1 MLDLRL
7 FGHMEVRGPDGPI
20 DLANAKLS
28 GLLAYLALAGKRPV
42 PREQLTELLWG
53 SHFEEQARQNFRQAL
68 SRLRK
73 LLGGDIFASEDQFI
87 QLNPTSIRSD
97 VAQFEALLR
106 DNSHQ
111 GVRDATRLADG
122 DLLEGIAI
130 KEPGFTD
137 WIESERRRIA
147 KLVLEALLKLG
158 EAELAEGA
166 LDAAHASA
174 QAAIARDE
182 YNEAAHRLLMRA
194 EAAAGRKSEAL
205 RHFQNFSARLSKYLG
220 TAPEA
225 ETLALAASLRDGG
238 SAGTAPALEPGRPSI
253 AVMPFANLSNDP
265 EQEYFADGMV
275 DDIIVALSRF
285 SWLTVIARNSTLG
298 YKGRVV
304 DARHVC
310 QELGVRYIL
319 EGSVRKSGDQ
329 LRISGQLIDAK
340 TDGTIWADRF
350 DGRLQNVFELQ
361 DQVASK
367 AVSAIGPKLEQVE
380 IERAR
385 KKPTENLDAYDHYL
399 RGVAELNRW
408 TRDGNREALKHFYR
422 AIELD
427 RRFAAAYGQAART
440 LSQRFA
446 GNWSMDEA
454 QERAETDG
462 LAALAVE
469 FGRDDPVALSAAG
482 IAIAYVNGRNREG
495 GDLVDRALSLNPNLP
510 HAWAL
515 SGWIKA
521 WTGDAEEAIVRVNR
535 AMTLNPMDPYTPS
548 MKRIIAMAHFIA
560 GRYEQAME
568 NAKDAARMPQATLI
582 AIATVASSAMH
593 LGRHDEGKEAMAALL
608 KIAPEIRATNLRSK
622 LPKLREVDFVKFAE
636 GLRLAGLPE

>member
-73 LLGGDIFASEDQFI
+73 LLGGDVFASEDQFI
-87 QLNPTSIRSD
+87 QLDPAIIRSD

-111 GVRDATRLADG
+111 GLRDATRLVDG

-130 KEPGFTD
+130 KEPGFTE
-137 WIESERRRIA
+137 WIAGERRRIA

-158 EAELAEGA
+158 EAELAEGS

-174 QAAIARDE
+174 EAAMARDE

-194 EAAAGRKSEAL
+194 EAAAGRKSDAL
-205 RHFQNFSARLSKYLG
+205 RHFQSFSARLSKYLG
-220 TAPEA
+220 AAPEA
-225 ETLALAASLRDGG
+225 ETLTLVASLRDGV
-238 SAGTAPALEPGRPSI
+238 SASAAPAMEPGRPSI

-298 YKGRVV
+298 YKGRAV
-304 DARHVC
+304 DARQVS

-367 AVSAIGPKLEQVE
+367 AVSAITPKLEQVE

-408 TRDGNREALKHFYR
+408 TL
-422 AIELD
+422 
-427 RRFAAAYGQAART
+427 
-440 LSQRFA
+440 
-446 GNWSMDEA
+446 
-454 QERAETDG
+454 
-462 LAALAVE
+462 
-469 FGRDDPVALSAAG
+469 
-482 IAIAYVNGRNREG
+482 
-495 GDLVDRALSLNPNLP
+495 
-510 HAWAL
+510 
-515 SGWIKA
+515 
-521 WTGDAEEAIVRVNR
+521 
-535 AMTLNPMDPYTPS
+535 
-548 MKRIIAMAHFIA
+548 
-560 GRYEQAME
+560 
-568 NAKDAARMPQATLI
+568 
-582 AIATVASSAMH
+582 
-593 LGRHDEGKEAMAALL
+593 
-608 KIAPEIRATNLRSK
+608 
-622 LPKLREVDFVKFAE
+622 
-636 GLRLAGLPE
+636 

>member
-1 MLDLRL
+1 MLDLKL
-7 FGHMEVRGPDGPI
+7 FGHMEVRGPEGPI

-53 SHFEEQARQNFRQAL
+53 SHFEEQAKQNFRQAL

-73 LLGGDIFASEDQFI
+73 LLGGEVFTNEDQFI
-87 QLNPTSIRSD
+87 QLDPKTVHSD
-97 VAQFEALLR
+97 VQRFEMLAR
-106 DNSHQ
+106 DNSLQ
-111 GVRDATRLADG
+111 ALREAVRFAEG

-130 KEPGFTD
+130 KETGFNE
-137 WIESERRRIA
+137 WIAGERRRMA
-147 KLVLEALLKLG
+147 KLALDTLLKLG

-166 LDAAHASA
+166 TEAARANA
-174 QAAIARDE
+174 EAAIARDE

-194 EAAAGRKSEAL
+194 EAQAGRKSEAL
-205 RHFQNFSARLSKYLG
+205 RHFREFSGRLSKYLG
-220 TAPEA
+220 TTPEA
-225 ETLALAASLRDGG
+225 ETTALSTSLRDGG
-238 SAGTAPALEPGRPSI
+238 LAIATHALEPGRPSI

-275 DDIIVALSRF
+275 EDIITALSRF
-285 SWLTVIARNSTLG
+285 SWLTVIARNSTSA
-298 YKGRVV
+298 YKGRAV
-304 DARHVC
+304 DARRVS

-319 EGSVRKSGDQ
+319 AGSVRKSGDQ

-340 TDGTIWADRF
+340 TDGTIWADHF

-367 AVSAIGPKLEQVE
+367 AVSAIAPKLEQVE

-399 RGVAELNRW
+399 RGVAEFNRW
-408 TRDGNREALKHFYR
+408 TREGNREALRHFYR

-427 RRFAAAYGQAART
+427 RRFAAAYGLAART

-446 GNWSMDEA
+446 GNWPEDEVR
-454 QERAETDG
+454 ERAETEG

-469 FGRDDPVALSAAG
+469 FGRDDPIALSAAG
-482 IAIAYVNGRNREG
+482 IAIAYVLGRNREG
-495 GDLVDRALSLNPNLP
+495 GELIDRALTLNPNLAN
-510 HAWAL
+510 AWAF
-515 SGWIKA
+515 SGWVKA
-521 WTGDAEEAIVRVNR
+521 WSGDAEEAIVRVNR
-535 AMTLNPMDPYTPS
+535 AIALNPVDPYTPS
-548 MKRIIAMAHFIA
+548 TRRIIALAHFIA
-560 GRYEQAME
+560 GRYEQAIE
-568 NAKDAARMPQATLI
+568 DARDAARMPQATLI
-582 AIATVASSAMH
+582 AIALVAASAMH
-593 LGRHDEGKEAMAALL
+593 LGRADEGKAAMADLL
-608 KIAPEIRATNLRSK
+608 KFAPEIRAANLRSK
-622 LPKLREVDFVKFAE
+622 LPKLREEDFVRFAE